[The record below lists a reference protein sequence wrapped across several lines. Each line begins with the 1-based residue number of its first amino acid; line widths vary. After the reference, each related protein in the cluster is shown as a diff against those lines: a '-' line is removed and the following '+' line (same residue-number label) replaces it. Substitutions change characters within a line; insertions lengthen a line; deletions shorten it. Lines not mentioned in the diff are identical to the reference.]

1 MAEVQ
6 DAGAVPGATAP
17 DRTRTFSWS
26 DPHATAGGMR
36 GRTGRQ
42 FLDALAAGELPP
54 PPILALVDAR
64 LVRVEDGEVQFD
76 CEPAEYHYNPIG
88 SVHGGV
94 IATLLD
100 SAAGC
105 AVQSTLPEGV
115 GYTSLDLSV
124 KYLRAVRA
132 DGGTVSCVGTVV
144 HRGRRTALAQAELR
158 DSSGRLLATATSSC
172 IILEA
177 AGG

>member
-1 MAEVQ
+1 MS
-6 DAGAVPGATAP
+6 DVPTDP
-17 DRTRTFSWS
+17 ERTRLVTWS
-26 DPHATAGGMR
+26 DPRTTAAGMR
-36 GRTGRQ
+36 GRTGRE

-64 LVRVEDGEVQFD
+64 LVRVDDGEVEFA

-132 DGGTVSCVGTVV
+132 DSGTVRCVGTVV

-158 DSSGRLLATATSSC
+158 DGSGRLLATATSSC
-172 IILEA
+172 VILEGG
-177 AGG
+177 AGPSAG